1 MNPKVCRIL
10 FSLAV
15 LSWAAALLYFHA
27 SGRIAKYLA
36 PDFRII
42 ALLGGLG
49 LAVLGFFNL
58 LTAGQQ
64 AGCGHN
70 HGGGDDA
77 HCHDHESSDIHPLLA
92 CVLMVLPLAAS
103 VAWTKDEYSAAA
115 LARKGLYDA
124 PQNMSA
130 SFLSAAMPAITR
142 EEIEKGHRKTADG
155 FYEFNLMELYFA
167 TGDREMQQAIDGL
180 KIETE
185 GRLLEER
192 KANSKGSRKRLYRLL
207 MTCCAADSRAIP
219 IVLEYGNNPPPTIAE
234 NEWVKVAGTMN
245 FPMED
250 GLLQPMLS
258 VDRTI
263 EAEPPFEESFL
274 RN

>member
-1 MNPKVCRIL
+1 MNPKLRCIL

-15 LSWAAALLYFHA
+15 LSWSVTLLYFHA

-36 PDFRII
+36 PDFRLI
-42 ALLGGLG
+42 ALIGGLG
-49 LAVLGFFNL
+49 LAVLALFNL
-58 LTAGQQ
+58 FTAGQQ
-64 AGCGHN
+64 AGCGHD
-70 HGGGDDA
+70 HGDDV

-92 CVLMVLPLAAS
+92 CVLMVLPLAVS

-115 LARKGLYDA
+115 LSRKGLYDS

-167 TGDREMQQAIDGL
+167 TGDREMQTAMDGL

-185 GRLLEER
+185 GRLIEER
-192 KANSKGSRKRLYRLL
+192 NRNSKGTRKRLYRLL

-219 IVLEYGNNPPPTIAE
+219 IVLEYGDKPLPAIAE

-245 FPMED
+245 FPMEE
-250 GLLQPMLS
+250 GLLQPILT
-258 VDRTI
+258 VDRTV

-274 RN
+274 RNQ

>member
-1 MNPKVCRIL
+1 MNPKLRCIL

-15 LSWAAALLYFHA
+15 LSWGLALLYFHA

-36 PDFRII
+36 PDFRLI
-42 ALLGGLG
+42 ALIGGLG
-49 LAVLGFFNL
+49 LLVLALFNL

-64 AGCGHN
+64 AGCGHD
-70 HGGGDDA
+70 HGDDA

-92 CVLMVLPLAAS
+92 CVLMVLPLAVS

-115 LARKGLYDA
+115 LSRKGLYDS

-167 TGDREMQQAIDGL
+167 TGDREMQTAMDGL

-185 GRLLEER
+185 GRLIEER
-192 KANSKGSRKRLYRLL
+192 NRNSKGTRKRLYRLL

-219 IVLEYGNNPPPTIAE
+219 IVLEYGDKPQPAIAA

-245 FPMED
+245 FPMEE
-250 GLLQPMLS
+250 GLLQPILT
-258 VDRTI
+258 VDRTV

-274 RN
+274 RNQ